1 MKHQAMIQPRMET
14 YRMLLKQNTFLSGAA
29 EECLK
34 QLCAPEDQI
43 YVTLWAPALVQ
54 YVAWVLEEA
63 QKNRQKR
70 LYFLARDAYPMYL
83 VAKKMV
89 EYLHIPIEIC
99 YLRVSRYA
107 LRIPEYHLLG
117 DACLDRIFLSGIDI
131 SFYQILNRAALS
143 EEEMIAVCREI
154 NYQRSLHATLNRKEI
169 FNLRE
174 RVKKCCAEGTTHL
187 LHGSEYPEIAEIVN
201 AIIREEK
208 KQSPYYRQVITSYL
222 HALVYEMFRLNEV
235 QTQTRLEAAG
245 SGTMRQIADALTF
258 VNDHYQEEVKVCT
271 LAQVCGM
278 SETSFRKVFEE
289 YVHMLPMDYVNLVR
303 VQYACQQ
310 MKHGNDSMD
319 EVARK
324 AGFSTTSTFNR
335 NFKKFFNTSP
345 YQWKIN
351 PQRYE
356 RKLQNFHINALK
368 GW

>member
-1 MKHQAMIQPRMET
+1 MPMGRKQKETVELRFYEIPQGEPVLALLGEEWNRVYGHDNFYLHFHNLMEIGICRKGEGELIINEHTYT
-14 YRMLLKQNTFLSGAA
+14 YRTNS
-29 EECLK
+29 
-34 QLCAPEDQI
+34 
-43 YVTLWAPALVQ
+43 VTLIPPNIPHTTISNGMVRNSWEFL
-54 YVAWVLEEA
+54 YVDVNHVMEELYGDRIA
-63 QKNRQKR
+63 QKNE
-70 LYFLARDAYPMYL
+70 AIEL
-83 VAKKMV
+83 V
-89 EYLHIPIEIC
+89 
-99 YLRVSRYA
+99 R
-107 LRIPEYHLLG
+107 
-117 DACLDRIFLSGIDI
+117 
-131 SFYQILNRAALS
+131 
-143 EEEMIAVCREI
+143 
-154 NYQRSLHATLNRKEI
+154 RSA
-169 FNLRE
+169 
-174 RVKKCCAEGTTHL
+174 HL

-222 HALVYEMFRLNEV
+222 HALVYEMFRLNE

-303 VQYACQQ
+303 VQYACGQ

>member
-1 MKHQAMIQPRMET
+1 MPMGRKQKETVELRFYEIPQGEPVLALLGEEWNRVYGHDNFYLHFHNLMEIGICRKGEGELIINEHT
-14 YRMLLKQNTFLSGAA
+14 Y
-29 EECLK
+29 
-34 QLCAPEDQI
+34 I
-43 YVTLWAPALVQ
+43 YRTNSVTLIPPNIPHTTISNGMTRNSWEFL
-54 YVAWVLEEA
+54 YVDVNHVMEELYGDRIA
-63 QKNRQKR
+63 QKNE
-70 LYFLARDAYPMYL
+70 AIEL
-83 VAKKMV
+83 V
-89 EYLHIPIEIC
+89 
-99 YLRVSRYA
+99 R
-107 LRIPEYHLLG
+107 
-117 DACLDRIFLSGIDI
+117 
-131 SFYQILNRAALS
+131 
-143 EEEMIAVCREI
+143 
-154 NYQRSLHATLNRKEI
+154 RSA
-169 FNLRE
+169 
-174 RVKKCCAEGTTHL
+174 HL

-235 QTQTRLEAAG
+235 QTQTRLETAG

-303 VQYACQQ
+303 VQYACEQ

>member
-1 MKHQAMIQPRMET
+1 M
-14 YRMLLKQNTFLSGAA
+14 
-29 EECLK
+29 
-34 QLCAPEDQI
+34 
-43 YVTLWAPALVQ
+43 
-54 YVAWVLEEA
+54 
-63 QKNRQKR
+63 
-70 LYFLARDAYPMYL
+70 
-83 VAKKMV
+83 
-89 EYLHIPIEIC
+89 
-99 YLRVSRYA
+99 
-107 LRIPEYHLLG
+107 
-117 DACLDRIFLSGIDI
+117 
-131 SFYQILNRAALS
+131 
-143 EEEMIAVCREI
+143 
-154 NYQRSLHATLNRKEI
+154 
-169 FNLRE
+169 
-174 RVKKCCAEGTTHL
+174 
-187 LHGSEYPEIAEIVN
+187 LHGSECPEIAEIVN

-303 VQYACQQ
+303 VQYACEQ

>member
-1 MKHQAMIQPRMET
+1 M
-14 YRMLLKQNTFLSGAA
+14 
-29 EECLK
+29 
-34 QLCAPEDQI
+34 
-43 YVTLWAPALVQ
+43 
-54 YVAWVLEEA
+54 
-63 QKNRQKR
+63 
-70 LYFLARDAYPMYL
+70 
-83 VAKKMV
+83 
-89 EYLHIPIEIC
+89 
-99 YLRVSRYA
+99 
-107 LRIPEYHLLG
+107 
-117 DACLDRIFLSGIDI
+117 
-131 SFYQILNRAALS
+131 
-143 EEEMIAVCREI
+143 
-154 NYQRSLHATLNRKEI
+154 
-169 FNLRE
+169 
-174 RVKKCCAEGTTHL
+174 
-187 LHGSEYPEIAEIVN
+187 
-201 AIIREEK
+201 
-208 KQSPYYRQVITSYL
+208 QSPYYRQVITSYL

-235 QTQTRLEAAG
+235 QAQTRLEAAG

-303 VQYACQQ
+303 VQYACEQ

>member
-1 MKHQAMIQPRMET
+1 MTRNSWEFLYVDVNHVMEEL
-14 YRMLLKQNTFLSGAA
+14 YGDR
-29 EECLK
+29 
-34 QLCAPEDQI
+34 I
-43 YVTLWAPALVQ
+43 
-54 YVAWVLEEA
+54 A
-63 QKNRQKR
+63 QKNE
-70 LYFLARDAYPMYL
+70 AIEL
-83 VAKKMV
+83 V
-89 EYLHIPIEIC
+89 
-99 YLRVSRYA
+99 R
-107 LRIPEYHLLG
+107 
-117 DACLDRIFLSGIDI
+117 
-131 SFYQILNRAALS
+131 
-143 EEEMIAVCREI
+143 
-154 NYQRSLHATLNRKEI
+154 RSA
-169 FNLRE
+169 
-174 RVKKCCAEGTTHL
+174 HL
-187 LHGSEYPEIAEIVN
+187 LHGSECPEIAEIVN

-222 HALVYEMFRLNEV
+222 HVLVYEMFRLNEV

-303 VQYACQQ
+303 VQYACEQ